1 MTAIGAAEPHTATRR
16 HIHTYMQRP
25 PHTYAY
31 VRTYVHTCAHPNTH
45 TCAMGTLSNISQKLN
60 NTEDKN
66 GWLRKLQKTCVLAI
80 CDTPPGQSCK
90 SAHFLCNYSCNIA
103 LKLYGARILCLTKPE
118 MGKVVCCIKEVTL
131 LVTQRHMQNR
141 TLGEGQ

>member
-1 MTAIGAAEPHTATRR
+1 
-16 HIHTYMQRP
+16 
-25 PHTYAY
+25 
-31 VRTYVHTCAHPNTH
+31 
-45 TCAMGTLSNISQKLN
+45 MGTLSNISQKLN